1 MDINQ
6 FYLGDWHVSPA
17 ANSLRL
23 GKTTKTVEP
32 KAMDVLLLLCQN
44 AGEVLS
50 ADVIVEQCWGD
61 AEIGD
66 NPIHKAINQLRKVL
80 GDSASNPSYIETIRR
95 RGYRVVA
102 DVSFP
107 ETIEPELQLPQWQ
120 GSSPYPGLSAFEP
133 KQANVYF
140 GRQTQVNQLL
150 AQLSEQIAASR
161 TFTLILG
168 ASGSGKSS
176 LINAGVLPKLIAD
189 NGFHGIK
196 AIDYALIDFAD
207 IHQGGLFSELASA
220 MLDWECHQVPVFDGL
235 SADDLAQKLTG
246 DIESVIAMCQA
257 IITKQQYST
266 NITTARFFLS
276 IDRLEVLLSSSRF
289 SSQERSEFLA
299 VIDAL
304 ACSDSVIIYSA
315 CRNDFYPQVVEFPS
329 LMKGKQDGSHFD
341 LAAPTP
347 NELSQM
353 VRLPALAAGLNW
365 SVDEQ
370 TGVAL
375 DELLTNEASG
385 HPDALPLLQYT
396 LQELYLQRGEGQA
409 LLAYTYRDL
418 GGIEGAIGSKAE
430 QVYRQLASQNEK
442 DLSHVLSLLVTL
454 NEDGSITSKAAKWSE
469 LLNQQQR
476 DFVDALVE
484 NRLFVSHLQHGQA
497 CFSVAHEALLRR
509 WSRVETWLSAHRDSL
524 VAKYRIQQQ
533 TKHWLDD
540 NRSTAYLLADGKPL
554 EEAKSLLADSTFELK
569 SNEQA
574 LIQSSIALS
583 RRKRWLKRGTITML
597 CLLTLV
603 SVMMSIRSQ
612 YAEDIA
618 QQKRQE
624 AESLLGFMV
633 GEFADK
639 LRSVERMDLLDGI
652 SNKALEYFSTADT
665 ESTDFLSRIFP
676 AQKSFVDQFQHAQT
690 LEAMG
695 EVAYSRGKPDEAEQA
710 FLAAKSILTSLHERQ
725 ADNLEVL
732 KTLGENAFWLGQLK
746 YDAGELALAKLD
758 FTQYRDFSIKYSQ
771 LEPDSVEA
779 QIELAFSQNT
789 LGSIAVRMQEYENAR
804 KAFEHSLSLFN
815 QISEKKVGDVDLI
828 VETAANISWLATV
841 YEHLGNYQTG
851 IKLRSEAQKKLFGG
865 LELSEGNAG
874 IIEGLVLNQW
884 QLARAL
890 SYSGKYSE
898 AMAKIDTAKEL
909 LVELLAQDP
918 GNKFWIQHLNSIQSF
933 QLALASEQQSFN
945 PDLDTMAGRLLV
957 KLAND
962 EPFRISAATYLTQ
975 YFQLSNYWELSQ
987 QALEHLNSKVEKASL
1002 KNRKDPEALMVLS
1015 NVYLVNVRQA
1025 EFVTQAEQTKQT
1037 NELCSKVTSSLGP
1050 ITQKSKKLMFWLPFV
1065 IGQQCVG
1072 QSKTSSLHIKEF
1084 QKQGIAIPSHL
1095 FINPTKKKTKI

>member
-6 FYLGDWHVSPA
+6 FYLGDWHISPA
-17 ANSLRL
+17 TNSLRL
-23 GKTTKTVEP
+23 GKLTKTVEP
-32 KAMDVLLLLCQN
+32 KAMDVLLLLCQHS
-44 AGEVLS
+44 GEVLS

-61 AEIGD
+61 TEIGD

-95 RGYRVVA
+95 RGYRIVA

-107 ETIEPELQLPQWQ
+107 EIIEPELQVPQWQ
-120 GSSPYPGLSAFEP
+120 GSSPYPGLTAFEP

-189 NGFHGIK
+189 DGFHGIK
-196 AIDYALIDFAD
+196 ALDYALIDFAD

-220 MLDWECHQVPVFDGL
+220 MLDWECNQVPVFDGL
-235 SADDLAQKLTG
+235 SADDLAQKLIG
-246 DIESVIAMCQA
+246 DVESVIAACQSV
-257 IITKQQYST
+257 ITKQQYAT
-266 NITTARFFLS
+266 NISTARFFLS

-299 VIDAL
+299 VIDTL

-315 CRNDFYPQVVEFPS
+315 CRNDFYPQIVELPS

-365 SVDEQ
+365 SVDEK

-396 LQELYLQRGEGQA
+396 LQELYLQRGEGQT
-409 LLAYTYRDL
+409 LLASTYHDL

-430 QVYRQLASQNEK
+430 QVYCALASQNEQ

-454 NEDGSITSKAAKWSE
+454 NEDGSITSKAARWEE
-469 LLNQQQR
+469 LTNQHQR
-476 DFVDALVE
+476 DVVDALVE

-509 WSRVETWLSAHRDSL
+509 WARVETWLSAHRDSL
-524 VAKYRIQQQ
+524 VAKFRIQQQ
-533 TKHWLDD
+533 TKQWLDD

-597 CLLTLV
+597 CLLTLM

-665 ESTDFLSRIFP
+665 ESPDFLFRIFL

-710 FLAAKSILTSLHERQ
+710 FLAAKSILTALHERQ
-725 ADNLEVL
+725 ADNPEVL

-746 YDAGELALAKLD
+746 YDVGDFSKAAELFNFYLEYSKKLNTLAPDDLNSRLELAYAYNTMGSLYAKTSD
-758 FTQYRDFSIKYSQ
+758 YQASQ
-771 LEPDSVEA
+771 HH
-779 QIELAFSQNT
+779 F
-789 LGSIAVRMQEYENAR
+789 
-804 KAFEHSLSLFN
+804 SLSLEFMEEIYLQGN
-815 QISEKKVGDVDLI
+815 EDTDLI
-828 VETAANISWLATV
+828 IKIADTLSWLASV
-841 YEHLGNYQTG
+841 SLHLGDFNQALTFYQQGQLKLSQALYEAPEHAG
-851 IKLRSEAQKKLFGG
+851 IMESLAYSYWHLARLFQYKG
-865 LELSEGNAG
+865 ELSKAAFN
-874 IIEGLVLNQW
+874 IEESRKLMKS
-884 QLARAL
+884 AL
-890 SYSGKYSE
+890 QQD
-898 AMAKIDTAKEL
+898 IDNE
-909 LVELLAQDP
+909 
-918 GNKFWIQHLNSIQSF
+918 FWANRLNSILSLQLKIAALRNQIDPKHADIAQQLGEVSSQSKLIRVSAIIDLISFF
-933 QLALASEQQSFN
+933 QLRGDWGQSSQLLTILDGRLKPFEYRKAEADIAIVLAASALANAQHANNDAQSEKVIASCQVAIELLIPIVQKSRNIMYLN
-945 PDLDTMAGRLLV
+945 PLVQAHQCIGKENDVSDEIKSLQEQGVLVQVNPLL
-957 KLAND
+957 
-962 EPFRISAATYLTQ
+962 LTQ
-975 YFQLSNYWELSQ
+975 KRE
-987 QALEHLNSKVEKASL
+987 
-1002 KNRKDPEALMVLS
+1002 
-1015 NVYLVNVRQA
+1015 
-1025 EFVTQAEQTKQT
+1025 
-1037 NELCSKVTSSLGP
+1037 
-1050 ITQKSKKLMFWLPFV
+1050 
-1065 IGQQCVG
+1065 
-1072 QSKTSSLHIKEF
+1072 
-1084 QKQGIAIPSHL
+1084 
-1095 FINPTKKKTKI
+1095 

>member
-150 AQLSEQIAASR
+150 AQLSEQIATSR

-189 NGFHGIK
+189 DGFHGIR

-220 MLDWECHQVPVFDGL
+220 MLDWECNQVPVFDGL
-235 SADDLAQKLTG
+235 SADDLAQKLIG
-246 DIESVIAMCQA
+246 DVETVIATCQSV
-257 IITKQQYST
+257 ITKQQLST
-266 NITTARFFLS
+266 NISTARFFLS

-289 SSQERSEFLA
+289 SSKERSEFLA
-299 VIDAL
+299 VIDTL

-315 CRNDFYPQVVEFPS
+315 CRNDFYPQIVEFPS

-341 LAAPTP
+341 LVAPTP

-365 SVDEQ
+365 SVDEK

-396 LQELYLQRGEGQA
+396 LQELYLQRGEGQT
-409 LLAYTYRDL
+409 LLASTYRDL

-430 QVYRQLASQNEK
+430 QVYSQLASQNEQ

-469 LLNQQQR
+469 LINQQQR

-484 NRLFVSHLQHGQA
+484 DRLFVSHLQHQQP

-509 WSRVETWLSAHRDSL
+509 WSRVEGWLSAHRDSL
-524 VAKYRIQQQ
+524 VVKYRIQQQ

-597 CLLTLV
+597 CLLTLM

-665 ESTDFLSRIFP
+665 ESPDFLSRIFP
-676 AQKSFVDQFQHAQT
+676 VQKSFVDQFQHAQT

-710 FLAAKSILTSLHERQ
+710 FLAAKSILTTLHERQ

-746 YDAGELALAKLD
+746 YDVGDYDKAGDLFSFYLEYSEKLNKLAPNDVNARLELAYA
-758 FTQYRDFSIKYSQ
+758 Y
-771 LEPDSVEA
+771 
-779 QIELAFSQNT
+779 NT
-789 LGSIAVRMQEYENAR
+789 LGSLYAKTSDYEASR
-804 KAFEHSLSLFN
+804 YHLSLSLDYMEEVYLEGN
-815 QISEKKVGDVDLI
+815 DDADLVVKI
-828 VETAANISWLATV
+828 AETLSWLASV
-841 YEHLGNYQTG
+841 SLHLGDINQALNLYQQG
-851 IKLRSEAQKKLFGG
+851 QLKLSQ
-865 LELSEGNAG
+865 ELSQSPGNAG
-874 IIEGLVLNQW
+874 LMES
-884 QLARAL
+884 LA
-890 SYSGKYSE
+890 YSSWHQSRLLQYKG
-898 AMAKIDTAKEL
+898 EL
-909 LVELLAQDP
+909 LRAASSVEKSRAFMNSALQQDP
-918 GNKFWIQHLNSIQSF
+918 ENEFWTQDLNSILSLELVIAAQNNQIEPHNLTLAK
-933 QLALASEQQSFN
+933 QLSNLASDSRVMRASAVM
-945 PDLDTMAGRLLV
+945 DLVHFFQIAENWDRSGRLLTILDSRL
-957 KLAND
+957 KPLEQRKGEADIALILANASLMNAQHATKNRTYQNVKTSCLAAIELLLPIIQKSRSTMYLKPLVQAHQCIGKGKDVED
-962 EPFRISAATYLTQ
+962 EIELLKEQGVSSLINPLLLTQ
-975 YFQLSNYWELSQ
+975 KESN
-987 QALEHLNSKVEKASL
+987 
-1002 KNRKDPEALMVLS
+1002 
-1015 NVYLVNVRQA
+1015 NVY
-1025 EFVTQAEQTKQT
+1025 E
-1037 NELCSKVTSSLGP
+1037 
-1050 ITQKSKKLMFWLPFV
+1050 
-1065 IGQQCVG
+1065 
-1072 QSKTSSLHIKEF
+1072 
-1084 QKQGIAIPSHL
+1084 
-1095 FINPTKKKTKI
+1095 